1 MKHKRFIGIMLIALL
16 MVLALAFTTACG
28 NDDDDEIVLRWM
40 MGGDVPADGPAV
52 WEAVNEELQ
61 NHMPGVTL
69 DITVVPFGEYE
80 ERWMLEAAAGAE
92 WDLAWFGWM
101 LNLQNEV
108 GMGSLM
114 PLNDLIDSYGQD
126 LLREIPEFMFTNNT
140 IDGNIYL
147 IANNQVAVNTAAGV
161 IIPTELM
168 HHMDVAAFHAAAEEW
183 ANSDRVFPPSSFMDV
198 IDDFT
203 QSVYDAGELGLG
215 LSIESFSGALGNRNV
230 WSQQPGGRHTNAA
243 FTRAH
248 DPTSRV
254 YSIFDLE
261 EEEIEFF
268 ERIQDW
274 FNRGFIRADG
284 LTVENWDTDFYNFP
298 DGHGYILRVHGY
310 DPFQEGVQSER
321 HGFPVTIL
329 PVLYPRASLNT
340 NPTNTAQGIMSGAS
354 NPEAAMQ
361 FLNLLNS
368 AEGQLIYNMLIHGI
382 QGVHWEFYN
391 ESAGVVQSIDG
402 APDYGM
408 GAWAI
413 GNTYYQFVTPGT
425 DPDQGRYMTRVFN
438 HAAMPMP
445 LGGFVFDTSNLVA
458 ESITWGT
465 VMEEYRD
472 VLAMGMVDDVRAT
485 IQERN
490 ARLETGG
497 IRNYAEQ
504 LQQQI
509 DAFNAAR

>member
-1 MKHKRFIGIMLIALL
+1 MKRKTILL
-16 MVLALAFTTACG
+16 TVLVMVLALAFITAC
-28 NDDDDEIVLRWM
+28 NRNNDDEIVIRWM

-52 WEAVNEELQ
+52 WAAVNEELQ

-92 WDLAWFGWM
+92 WDIAWFGWM
-101 LNLQNEV
+101 LNLQREV
-108 GMGSLM
+108 QNGSLM
-114 PLNDLIDSYGQD
+114 PLNDLIDRYGQD
-126 LLREIPEFMFTNNT
+126 LRREIPEFMFTNNT
-140 IDGNIYL
+140 INGNLYL

-168 HHMDVAAFHAAAEEW
+168 PHMNVAAFNAAAEEW
-183 ANSDRVFPPSSFMDV
+183 AASNRVFPPSSFMDV
-198 IDDFT
+198 IEDFT
-203 QSVYDAGELGLG
+203 QRVDDAGMLGLG

-248 DPTSRV
+248 DQTSRV

-261 EEEIEFF
+261 EEEIEFYQ
-268 ERIQDW
+268 RIQDW
-274 FNRGFIRADG
+274 FNRGWIRHDG
-284 LTVENWDTDFYNFP
+284 LTVENWDADFYNFP
-298 DGHGYILRVHGY
+298 YGHGYILRVHGH
-310 DPFQEGVQSER
+310 DPFQEGVQSAR

-340 NPTNTAQGIMSGAS
+340 NPTNTSHGIMHGAN

-368 AEGQLIYNMLIHGI
+368 AEGQTIYNMLIHGI
-382 QGVHWEFYN
+382 EGTHWEFYDQAQGIVRPI
-391 ESAGVVQSIDG
+391 EG
-402 APDYGM
+402 APQYGM

-425 DPDQGRYMTRVFN
+425 DPEQGRYMTRVFN
-438 HAAMPMP
+438 HSAMSMP
-445 LGGFVFDTSNLVA
+445 LGGFVFDTSNLVV
-458 ESITWGT
+458 ESLSWETI
-465 VMEEYRD
+465 MEEYRD
-472 VLAMGMVDDVRAT
+472 VLALGMVANVRAT

-490 ARLETGG
+490 ARLEAAG
-497 IRNYAEQ
+497 IRNFATQ
-504 LQQQI
+504 LQAQI
-509 DAFNAAR
+509 DEFNR